1 MKKIVLLC
9 STGMSTSLMVN
20 RMREAAKRDTYEC
33 EINAYG
39 LAEAANVVPGSDCVL
54 IGPQIRFNVPKL
66 QAAYPGIPIE
76 DVDMRVYGTMNGEE
90 ALKAARKLI
99 GD

>member
-1 MKKIVLLC
+1 M
-9 STGMSTSLMVN
+9 
-20 RMREAAKRDTYEC
+20 
-33 EINAYG
+33 
-39 LAEAANVVPGSDCVL
+39 VPGSDCVL